1 MFAAKSGASR
11 VSAVEGSIRVV
22 KAAEVVKKNKL
33 DLEFFVLKSD
43 TLVDA
48 DYVFDEICD
57 FKTFFCRTVS
67 GRGRGGAAGQEFFRC
82 SRRKVELRECWL
94 WKAPL

>member
-1 MFAAKSGASR
+1 MGAGEGTGLGCGTGILSMFAAKSGASR
-11 VSAVEGSIRVV
+11 VLAVEGSIRVV

-43 TLVDA
+43 TLVGA

-57 FKTFFCRTVS
+57 FKYCF
-67 GRGRGGAAGQEFFRC
+67 QII
-82 SRRKVELRECWL
+82 KVL
-94 WKAPL
+94 

>member
-33 DLEFFVLKSD
+33 DLEFFCVK
-43 TLVDA
+43 
-48 DYVFDEICD
+48 
-57 FKTFFCRTVS
+57 K
-67 GRGRGGAAGQEFFRC
+67 
-82 SRRKVELRECWL
+82 
-94 WKAPL
+94 